1 MDRRAKRRAIRAKK
15 RRAYMYF
22 YIPFW
27 LLIVSVFVGFMIT
40 QLALHETYVAELES
54 LHAELAIEEQIARD
68 LQYRQFFYQSD
79 AYIEQLARE
88 MLGFVRENEVIFRL
102 VD

>member
-1 MDRRAKRRAIRAKK
+1 MKK
-15 RRAYMYF
+15 RTRNKPKSKAHMYF

-27 LLIVSVFVGFMIT
+27 MFMIVVFAGFIIT

-54 LHAELAIEEQIARD
+54 LQAELQIEQQIAQD
-68 LQYRQFFYQSD
+68 LQYRQIFYQSD

-88 MLGFVRENEVIFRL
+88 MLGFIREDEIIFR
-102 VD
+102 VID